1 MEKST
6 VFVVGRITRREKRI
20 VFVNEPA
27 PPPPFPGPWELQA
40 VITI

>member
-1 MEKST
+1 MEKPT
-6 VFVVGRITRREKRI
+6 VFVVGRIARGERRI

-27 PPPPFPGPWELQA
+27 PPPFPGPWELQA